1 MYHTVFTV
9 MSVRNGFLWLLFDD
23 FGCSQKRLLKI
34 LTRCSLTG
42 HTNIQAIQVLN
53 ENSRKNLFH
62 NFSKVKFVN
71 CMDFFQNFLN
81 ILFVFKASK
90 KHTSYEGRR
99 MFQTIRFIF
108 LLKSSLKQWWE
119 DLQCLITSL
128 RIEMIG
134 IDVCTWSKEI
144 IEKSKK
150 VL

>member
-23 FGCSQKRLLKI
+23 FGCSEKRLLKI

-90 KHTSYEGRR
+90 KHVPWRKENVPNNQIHFLIKELSQAMMARSTLFNNFLKNRNDRDRR
-99 MFQTIRFIF
+99 LYM
-108 LLKSSLKQWWE
+108 KQRNYWK
-119 DLQCLITSL
+119 I
-128 RIEMIG
+128 
-134 IDVCTWSKEI
+134 KN
-144 IEKSKK
+144 